1 MRTASVN
8 YPGLGSLSPTTTT
21 TVAVVYEDNSTT
33 VRLGGYPFKD
43 RTPPP
48 PRSFSSS
55 SASGDGGEAAAVT
68 AAINDDFTKN
78 EVLNTNLEAAIVEQV
93 PGGGG
98 VLSVEQEAGPQTRC
112 QRACAENEVCHVIDD
127 VTGGGGGGGG
137 LTECKCRPGFGKRTN
152 LPNATCE
159 SKCRHFDLIV
169 NVVFLRN
176 LISFLTHFTLSPDQ
190 RYLFI
195 IIIIDTKIFI
205 IFLLL
210 ESRMYQIEVFTTS
223 ESEETRIVRFSPRAV
238 QQALESSFKS
248 KIQVE

>member
-1 MRTASVN
+1 LTFNKEIFSYPSTPRAGVIVTDPLSQGADPLSNDLEVIDIAPVRTASVN

-21 TVAVVYEDNSTT
+21 TTNAVVYEDNSTT

-48 PRSFSSS
+48 PRSSSS
-55 SASGDGGEAAAVT
+55 SSTNGDGGEAAAVT

-127 VTGGGGGGGG
+127 VTGGGGGG

-159 SKCRHFDLIV
+159 SKCRHFDLIA
-169 NVVFLRN
+169 NVVLKKDPV
-176 LISFLTHFTLSPDQ
+176 SFFTYS
-190 RYLFI
+190 
-195 IIIIDTKIFI
+195 T
-205 IFLLL
+205 
-210 ESRMYQIEVFTTS
+210 
-223 ESEETRIVRFSPRAV
+223 
-238 QQALESSFKS
+238 
-248 KIQVE
+248 

>member
-1 MRTASVN
+1 MFFYPSTPRAGVIITDPLSQAADDPSNDLEVIDIAPVRTASVN
-8 YPGLGSLSPTTTT
+8 YPGLGSLSHTTTT
-21 TVAVVYEDNSTT
+21 TAIVYEDNSTT

-48 PRSFSSS
+48 PRSSSSS
-55 SASGDGGEAAAVT
+55 SANSDRGEAAAVT

-112 QRACAENEVCHVIDD
+112 QRECAENEVCHVIDD
-127 VTGGGGGGGG
+127 VTGGGGGGG

-159 SKCRHFDLIV
+159 SKCPRFVLIV
-169 NVVFLRN
+169 TVVVLNNV
-176 LISFLTHFTLSPDQ
+176 ISF
-190 RYLFI
+190 
-195 IIIIDTKIFI
+195 
-205 IFLLL
+205 
-210 ESRMYQIEVFTTS
+210 
-223 ESEETRIVRFSPRAV
+223 
-238 QQALESSFKS
+238 
-248 KIQVE
+248 

>member
-21 TVAVVYEDNSTT
+21 TAVVYEDNSTT

-48 PRSFSSS
+48 PRSSSS
-55 SASGDGGEAAAVT
+55 STNGDGSEAAAVT

-127 VTGGGGGGGG
+127 VTGGGG

-159 SKCRHFDLIV
+159 SKCPCFVLIV
-169 NVVFLRN
+169 NVVVLNN
-176 LISFLTHFTLSPDQ
+176 LISF
-190 RYLFI
+190 
-195 IIIIDTKIFI
+195 
-205 IFLLL
+205 
-210 ESRMYQIEVFTTS
+210 
-223 ESEETRIVRFSPRAV
+223 
-238 QQALESSFKS
+238 
-248 KIQVE
+248 